1 MNKLLTIVIPSYK
14 SKPKIID
21 HVKKISK
28 KIPIIIVENSEDKI
42 LKIFLEKEHKNVKVF
57 LKKNIGFGRA
67 INYGGKFVKT
77 KYFFVMNPDTKIYND
92 TLANLTNAA
101 KKIKNFGAISP
112 EHISKKKKKI
122 TEKKIMKKK
131 K

>member
-57 LKKNIGFGRA
+57 LKKNIGYGRA
-67 INYGGKFVKT
+67 INYGEKFVKT
-77 KYFFVMNPDTKIYND
+77 KYFFVMNPDTKIYNN
-92 TLANLTNAA
+92 TLVNLISAAN
-101 KKIKNFGAISP
+101 KIKKFGAISP
-112 EHISKKKKKI
+112 
-122 TEKKIMKKK
+122 
-131 K
+131 